1 MVSFLVCLWNRCLFV
16 FGVLLCVVWR
26 AYEVLVRGPVDVV
39 GRSCGDGGREG
50 FEFDGEVRVCEC
62 GGCEEGG

>member
-1 MVSFLVCLWNRCLFV
+1 M
-16 FGVLLCVVWR
+16 CVVWR

-50 FEFDGEVRVCEC
+50 FEFDGEVRICEC